1 MFSSG
6 ASEREEERELR
17 WREGVVTE
25 RESCDREC
33 DEERRSYAEGVES
46 ETGKR
51 EKELKVFES
60 FEMYL
65 LQVKLV
71 SRRDELQLEFA
82 PIPIA
87 DVAVVAKI

>member
-25 RESCDREC
+25 RENCDKEC
-33 DEERRSYAEGVES
+33 DGERRSYAEGVES

-71 SRRDELQLEFA
+71 TRRDEFQLELVT
-82 PIPIA
+82 PK
-87 DVAVVAKI
+87 DE